1 MTVAPHN
8 TPFGPTTLEP
18 RRFEPDPFRSDPLV
32 LDPLHPEPLNSS
44 SRRPRGIEGAC
55 SAAPHTAVR
64 IGARRAFTVP
74 ARACLTQTPVP
85 ARTLFSARTLI
96 LALMLASALMLGAV
110 RQLVAESPPERP
122 LPPPPGFRFRDVG
135 EERGLFPALDGIQG
149 HAAGWGDVD
158 GDGVL
163 DLYVGTFFEPNG
175 KRNLL
180 LRGGRERFQLDPQ
193 PAVALPTRSSGA
205 LLADWDNDGDLDLYV
220 SSMPRPKSGLAGC
233 RLLENTGGGQFR
245 DISESSGACPAE
257 FGGRS
262 AATADFDG
270 DGWLD
275 LVVGEDPLPGYNGS
289 PTKSSRVFRNLG
301 GLQFADVSREIGI
314 PDQTPGLGVAA
325 SDLNG
330 DGWPDLF
337 LAAHLGGNRLLI
349 NDGRG
354 RFAEPPG
361 SRETFHWADAGGDNM
376 VCGVAVGDVNRDGLP
391 DIVLGQHFKT
401 PWVKPVAN
409 RLYLNRGPRGGPP
422 RFEDVTTAAGLD
434 SLPLKGPHVEI
445 QDFDNDGW
453 PDLSVSIVKFAGGQV
468 YPYVFRNL
476 GVPANSDGAVP
487 RFTLVGPEAND
498 FPTAEDRQIK
508 QSGVFFKKMIA
519 DGKVIYTAPGPTADF
534 DQDGRLDMFL
544 PSWWPER
551 RSLLLRNETAAGH
564 WLQVAGAANTPAANT
579 PAANTPKERL
589 AAAASPPGT
598 RRVNRQHLGTRI
610 EIYLPGRIGEPAAL
624 LGCRELCTG
633 FGYASAQPA
642 IAHLGLGPH
651 ATVDVRLVAPHG
663 GSARELRNVRA
674 NQQLVVQP

>member
-1 MTVAPHN
+1 MVLTLVLVLTVVVA
-8 TPFGPTTLEP
+8 L
-18 RRFEPDPFRSDPLV
+18 PLV
-32 LDPLHPEPLNSS
+32 
-44 SRRPRGIEGAC
+44 
-55 SAAPHTAVR
+55 AA
-64 IGARRAFTVP
+64 
-74 ARACLTQTPVP
+74 
-85 ARTLFSARTLI
+85 
-96 LALMLASALMLGAV
+96 
-110 RQLVAESPPERP
+110 RQSVAESPPERP

-158 GDGVL
+158 GDGML

-233 RLLENTGGGQFR
+233 QLLENTGGGQFR
-245 DISESSGACPAE
+245 NISEASGACPAE

-301 GLQFADVSREIGI
+301 GLKFADVSREIGI

-401 PWVKPVAN
+401 PWLKPVAN

-434 SLPLKGPHVEI
+434 ALPLKGPHVEI

-453 PDLSVSIVKFAGGQV
+453 PDLSVSIVKFAGGAAH
-468 YPYVFRNL
+468 PYIFRNS
-476 GVPANSDGAVP
+476 GVAAGSAGAVP

-508 QSGVFFKKMIA
+508 QSGAFFKKMIA

-564 WLQVAGAANTPAANT
+564 WLQVAGSAASLPAATAPAANSPAAT
-579 PAANTPKERL
+579 APAANPPPT
-589 AAAASPPGT
+589 AAPAEKPAATASPPGT
-598 RRVNRQHLGTRI
+598 RRVNRQQLGTRI

-624 LGCRELCTG
+624 LGCRELCVG

-642 IAHLGLGPH
+642 IAHFGLGPH
-651 ATVDVRLVAPHG
+651 TTVDVRLVAPHG
-663 GSARELRNVRA
+663 GSARDLRDVRV
-674 NQQLVVQP
+674 NQRLVVQP